1 MGTPCRSRPG
11 GSLQIEHTQP
21 QLTHAMRR
29 RPFPS
34 ALLALLLVALSA
46 CSPPAEPENRA
57 PALAAVTETVA
68 PAGRETGTVTA
79 TQTRV
84 APATPTPVHT
94 AAPTPT
100 ATPTVTPSPSP
111 TATPLS
117 SCAQRRPPDD
127 DLLVLVSREYRLS
140 RDYEPGDLVPLT
152 DHFPPAVTLGY
163 PTEVRQIIIDP
174 LSQLV
179 EAMQAEGLSPLI
191 VSGFRDYAA
200 QALAREKWVEQYPEW
215 AHNLSAP
222 PGHSEHQL
230 GTTVDFS
237 SPDLPEMVG
246 EQFIQFHP
254 AFARTEEGMWLAA
267 HAHEYGFTM
276 SYPADRMEETA
287 FWYEPWHFRYV
298 GAELATSLWQ
308 QDLTLSEYLLDTN
321 GPPCI
326 PDGGG
331 S

>member
-1 MGTPCRSRPG
+1 MQQRAYRIIT
-11 GSLQIEHTQP
+11 L
-21 QLTHAMRR
+21 L
-29 RPFPS
+29 
-34 ALLALLLVALSA
+34 LLAPIVLAVLTALSA
-46 CSPPAEPENRA
+46 CSRRQEPQARA
-57 PALAAVTETVA
+57 PALAALTATVTPAGPATETATPA
-68 PAGRETGTVTA
+68 PTSA
-79 TQTRV
+79 

-94 AAPTPT
+94 AAPTATDTPTITPTPTPT
-100 ATPTVTPSPSP
+100 ATPIGPCT
-111 TATPLS
+111 
-117 SCAQRRPPDD
+117 QRQPADD
-127 DLLVLVSREYRLS
+127 NLLALVSREYGLS
-140 RDYEPGDLVPLT
+140 RDYKPDDLVPLS
-152 DHFPPAVTLGY
+152 DYFPSAVTLGY

-179 EAMQAEGLSPLI
+179 DAMHAEELSPLI

-246 EQFIQFHP
+246 EEFIQFHP
-254 AFARTEEGMWLAA
+254 AFARTDEGTWLAA
-267 HAHEYGFTM
+267 HAHEFGFTM

-298 GAELATSLWQ
+298 GVDLATRLWE
-308 QDLTLSEYLLDTN
+308 QDLTLSEYLLDVS

-326 PDGGG
+326 PADGG